1 MPASGSVR
9 MPAVTD
15 GASCSPRRTPGR
27 PRSEAS
33 HQAIIRAT
41 LELLLDT
48 GYRSLTMEGVRAR
61 AGVGKATIYRRWSS
75 KEELVRDA
83 IVFMHDDLQAPDTGS
98 LRGDYEGMASR
109 VRSAADRAGAATLM
123 PRLLG
128 DVANDPELRAIF
140 YDNLVEPRRAQMR
153 AILQRAI
160 ARGEIRDDVDI
171 ELIIDLFAGPVVYRV
186 LITGGDD
193 AQLPTVDEQLDVLL
207 NGLAPRG

>member
-1 MPASGSVR
+1 MSETAE
-9 MPAVTD
+9 
-15 GASCSPRRTPGR
+15 SPRRTPGR

-41 LELLLDT
+41 LELLLET

-83 IVFMHDDLQAPDTGS
+83 VVLLHDDLQAPDTGS
-98 LRGDYEGMASR
+98 LRGDYEGMASL
-109 VRSAADRAGAATLM
+109 VRSAAQRAGAATLM

-153 AILQRAI
+153 AVLQRAV
-160 ARGEIRDDVDI
+160 ARGEIRGDVDI
-171 ELIIDLFAGPVVYRV
+171 ELKIGRAHV
-186 LITGGDD
+186 
-193 AQLPTVDEQLDVLL
+193 
-207 NGLAPRG
+207 

>member
-1 MPASGSVR
+1 MNETAE
-9 MPAVTD
+9 
-15 GASCSPRRTPGR
+15 SPRRMPGR

-41 LELLLDT
+41 LELLLET

-83 IVFMHDDLQAPDTGS
+83 IVFMHDDLEAPDTGS
-98 LRGDYEGMASR
+98 LRGDYHGMAAR
-109 VRSAADRAGAATLM
+109 VRSAARRAGASTFM

-128 DVANDPELRAIF
+128 ETANDPELHAIF
-140 YDNLVEPRRAQMR
+140 YENLVAPRRAQMR
-153 AILQRAI
+153 AILERAV

-171 ELIIDLFAGPVVYRV
+171 DLIIDLFAGPVIYRL
-186 LITGGDD
+186 LITGGDL
-193 AQLPTVDEQLDVLL
+193 AQLHAVDEQLDVLL
-207 NGLAPRG
+207 NGLAPRGQV